1 MPMGAYTAGNIHPEQ
16 SMTAVVKEAANT
28 DAVSCV
34 DLIECYYERGFTDG
48 LPVVPPTQ
56 EKIDAIVARLG
67 GNPSFVEARIAP
79 RWGELTREVLA
90 INMIMAG
97 CKPEYTPVVL
107 AAVKALTDQSF
118 NLNGVQATTHV
129 AAPLLIVNGP
139 IAKEIGMNGGV
150 NAFGSGNRANATIGR
165 AIRLIM
171 LNVGGGWPGDLDKST
186 LGHPGKYTYCVAEN
200 EAQSPF
206 APYHV
211 EHGFKPEDS
220 TVFVM
225 AAEAPHSVTNHIS
238 NDPEGIL
245 DTMCSAMSTIASNS
259 AVLGGHIAV
268 VLGLEHAQ
276 TIAQHGWSRAD
287 IRNYLWVNH
296 GNRFIDLAYGHRYGK
311 VYNRNLPKYYKREDD
326 SRIPIVHSP
335 DHIHLFVMG
344 GEAGRFS
351 VLIPG
356 WGHMSTPVHRA
367 VEPDVAGDNGGDCTS
382 GACAL

>member
-1 MPMGAYTAGNIHPEQ
+1 MSAVLQ
-16 SMTAVVKEAANT
+16 SSKTRESAAAT
-28 DAVSCV
+28 VPADV
-34 DLIECYYERGFTDG
+34 DLIEYYYERGFSDG

-56 EKIDAIVARLG
+56 EKIDEIVARLG
-67 GNPSFVEARIAP
+67 GDPSFVEARIAP
-79 RWGELTREVLA
+79 RWGDLTREVLA
-90 INMIMAG
+90 INMVMAG

-107 AAVKALTDQSF
+107 AAVKALTDQAF

-129 AAPLLIVNGP
+129 ASPLLIVNGP
-139 IAKEIGMNGGV
+139 IAREIGMNGGV

-165 AIRLIM
+165 ALRLIM

-186 LGHPGKYTYCVAEN
+186 LGHPGKYTYCVTEN
-200 EAQSPF
+200 EARSPL

-211 EHGFKPEDS
+211 EHGYKPEDS

-225 AAEAPHSVTNHIS
+225 AAEAPHSITNHIS

-245 DTMCSAMSTIASNS
+245 ETMCSAMSTIASNS

-276 TIAQHGWSRAD
+276 TIGKHGWSRAD
-287 IRNYLWVNH
+287 VRNFLFQNH

-311 VYNRNLPKYYKREDD
+311 VYNRNLPKYYKREDNT
-326 SRIPIVHSP
+326 RIPIVHSP
-335 DHIHLFVMG
+335 ENIHLFVMG

-356 WGHMSTPVHRA
+356 WGHMSTPVLRA
-367 VEPDVAGDNGGDCTS
+367 VEGSGAGDNGAECVG